1 MELMRTYN
9 TDKAIVFNTYQCY
22 LKKAHKTITLDL
34 EQVLHHNSS
43 IKHFHI
49 NVDKYRREK
58 LVVAGKASELLLWGK
73 VGARGLHGAGSLL
86 QIYFLFSHTVHKNIV
101 L

>member
-34 EQVLHHNSS
+34 EQVLHHKSNATY
-43 IKHFHI
+43 IHFHFF
-49 NVDKYRREK
+49 
-58 LVVAGKASELLLWGK
+58 AGQASELLLWGK
-73 VGARGLHGAGSLL
+73 VGARSLHGAGSLAKY
-86 QIYFLFSHTVHKNIV
+86 YFKAMLLIMFKCRPVK
-101 L
+101 

>member
-34 EQVLHHNSS
+34 EQVLHHNS
-43 IKHFHI
+43 IKHLHI
-49 NVDKYRREK
+49 NVDKYSREK

>member
-34 EQVLHHNSS
+34 EQVLHHKSNTS
-43 IKHFHI
+43 
-49 NVDKYRREK
+49 
-58 LVVAGKASELLLWGK
+58 ASM
-73 VGARGLHGAGSLL
+73 
-86 QIYFLFSHTVHKNIV
+86 
-101 L
+101 

>member
-34 EQVLHHNSS
+34 EQVLLLHHKSNASYTHS
-43 IKHFHI
+43 LFF
-49 NVDKYRREK
+49 V
-58 LVVAGKASELLLWGK
+58 GQASELLLWGK
-73 VGARGLHGAGSLL
+73 VGARSLHGTG
-86 QIYFLFSHTVHKNIV
+86 
-101 L
+101 